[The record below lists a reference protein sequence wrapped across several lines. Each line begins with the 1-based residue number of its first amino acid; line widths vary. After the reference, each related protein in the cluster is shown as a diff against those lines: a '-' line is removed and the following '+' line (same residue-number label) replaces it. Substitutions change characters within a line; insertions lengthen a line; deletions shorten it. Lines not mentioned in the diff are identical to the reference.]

1 MRRPLLPVCGDQ
13 DTGRDAVDFGAGCDA
28 ESPTRE
34 SSGTVSDPLA
44 DAFLRHCDEHRGIP
58 AKVAFAWCRT
68 ASDRQD
74 LEQEILLQ
82 AWRAFPRFDGRAR
95 YSTWL
100 YRIALNV
107 AITWRRR
114 ELVRRRHVVAELASE
129 PVDRR
134 AEDAAA
140 QHELAAPLR
149 AAIDALDDA
158 SRALLVL
165 HLDGHDHGEI
175 AAILGIST
183 SNVGTRLHRL
193 KELLKHQLR

>member
-1 MRRPLLPVCGDQ
+1 M
-13 DTGRDAVDFGAGCDA
+13 
-28 ESPTRE
+28 
-34 SSGTVSDPLA
+34 SDPLA
-44 DAFLRHCDEHRGIP
+44 DAFLRHCEEHRGIP
-58 AKVAFAWCRT
+58 ARVAFAWCRS

-74 LEQEILLQ
+74 LEQEILLH
-82 AWRAFPRFDGRAR
+82 AWRAFSRFDGHGR

-107 AITWRRR
+107 AISWRRR
-114 ELVRRRHVVAELASE
+114 EQVRRRHVVPDLPPE

-134 AEDAAA
+134 AEHAAE
-140 QHELAAPLR
+140 QRELAEPLR

-158 SRALLVL
+158 SRALLLL
-165 HLDGHDHGEI
+165 HLDGHEHGEI

-193 KELLKHQLR
+193 KELLKQQLR